1 MPKLTSG
8 GRITIPSKVRSA
20 LGVRPGDRINFV
32 EIEEGQFAITAA
44 TGSVKELKGMLRS
57 KRSKPVSIK
66 DMNAAIARGA
76 SKLR

>member
-8 GRITIPSKVRSA
+8 GRSA
-20 LGVRPGDRINFV
+20 LGVRPGDRIDFV
-32 EIEEGQFAITAA
+32 ETEEGQLVITAA
-44 TGSVKELKGMLRS
+44 TGSVRELKGMLRS
-57 KRSKPVSIK
+57 RRSKTVSIK